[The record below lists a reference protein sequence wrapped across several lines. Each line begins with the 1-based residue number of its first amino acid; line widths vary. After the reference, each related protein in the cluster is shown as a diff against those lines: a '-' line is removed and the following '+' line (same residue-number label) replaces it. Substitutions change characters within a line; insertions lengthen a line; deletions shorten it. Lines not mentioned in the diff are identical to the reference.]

1 MKNKKFR
8 RKREQEKDIREKVN
22 ELLNSE
28 KIILAKRYL

>member
-8 RKREQEKDIREKVN
+8 RKREQKEDIREKVN

-28 KIILAKRYL
+28 KLILKRYL